1 MIIEFTGVPCS
12 GKSDIS
18 HELAKLLREAGFS
31 VCEHQYELSHNAN
44 SKKRALTK
52 ASACLTYCLMH
63 PVRALGFYRR
73 IGSVGCWMN
82 YIFLLTNRCKK
93 DFCILEQG
101 YLQLVGSL
109 FDNTDPDAE
118 KMDRLFKALVPQENI
133 LQVFITAT
141 EKTVLTRA
149 NARADKPFYIQA
161 DSPEAALSQSFA
173 TAKLLQQ
180 VWCQNKGETKFIS
193 ASNDED
199 DAQKKVAQTVFDA
212 MKQKELL

>member
-31 VCEHQYELSHNAN
+31 VCEHQYELSHSAN

-52 ASACLTYCLMH
+52 AAACLSYCLKH
-63 PVRALGFYRR
+63 PKGAIGAYRQ

-82 YIFLLTNRCKK
+82 YIFLLSNRCKK

-101 YLQLVGSL
+101 YLQLIGSL
-109 FDNTDPDAE
+109 FDNLDPDAE
-118 KMDRLFKALVPQENI
+118 TMDRLFKVLVPQEDI
-133 LQVFITAT
+133 VQVFITAT
-141 EKTVLTRA
+141 RETVLARA
-149 NARADKPFYIQA
+149 NTRADKPFYVQA
-161 DSPEAALSQSFA
+161 DSPEAALDRSFA
-173 TAKLLQQ
+173 TAQLLQQ
-180 VWCQNKGETKFIS
+180 LWCQNRGETKFIS
-193 ASNDED
+193 ASNDENN
-199 DAQKKVAQTVFDA
+199 AQQKVAQTVFDA